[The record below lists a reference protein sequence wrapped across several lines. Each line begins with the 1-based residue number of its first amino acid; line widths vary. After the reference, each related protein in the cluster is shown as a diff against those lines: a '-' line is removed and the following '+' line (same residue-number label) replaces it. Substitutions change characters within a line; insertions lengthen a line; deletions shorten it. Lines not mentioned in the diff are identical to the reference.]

1 MSQRTERAARRSY
14 LLGILFGVVGLV
26 AAQELK
32 GYFGFTVKI
41 DADGFFAPTLKS
53 ALVQSTKEGM
63 PAERAGMVAGDRILE
78 VEGVAVA
85 GARASDMAELM
96 RKKPGETLVLRI
108 MRTDGEVY
116 KVRLVAVAQKS

>member
-1 MSQRTERAARRSY
+1 MM
-14 LLGILFGVVGLV
+14 GLV
-26 AAQELK
+26 TAQELK